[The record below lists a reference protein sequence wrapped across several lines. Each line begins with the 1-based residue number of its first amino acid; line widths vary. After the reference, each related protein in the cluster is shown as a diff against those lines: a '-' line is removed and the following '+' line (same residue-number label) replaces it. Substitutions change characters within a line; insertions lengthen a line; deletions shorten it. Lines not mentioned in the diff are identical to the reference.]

1 MYRQLADRADHTG
14 SQGTVVTEAEAQG
27 GDWRDVVDL
36 LRLRAQDLWIGLTT
50 SRRADEPYEVLI
62 AYIDSIT
69 LMEMLVHRVMCTER
83 RRGGAGRR
91 DNSAQWSPSR
101 LRALATWLAGDVEP
115 WDDAGASLT
124 ERRYGLLDRTL
135 AYEVWV
141 VHWPEN
147 RELVLHDHGGSA
159 GAFHVVS
166 GHLEETSTT
175 RRGRQLESRLLPAG
189 QGRAFGPDY
198 VHSLVNPL
206 IMPATSVHAYSPPIS
221 SITFYLQGAHRPSR
235 KPRGDE
241 WEGAP

>member
-1 MYRQLADRADHTG
+1 
-14 SQGTVVTEAEAQG
+14 
-27 GDWRDVVDL
+27 
-36 LRLRAQDLWIGLTT
+36 
-50 SRRADEPYEVLI
+50 
-62 AYIDSIT
+62 
-69 LMEMLVHRVMCTER
+69 MEMLVHRVMCTER

-115 WDDAGASLT
+115 WHDAGASLT

-147 RELVLHDHGGSA
+147 RELVLHDHVGSA

-221 SITFYLQGAHRPSR
+221 SITFYCKAPTGLLVSR
-235 KPRGDE
+235 VE
-241 WEGAP
+241 TQWEGAP

>member
-1 MYRQLADRADHTG
+1 
-14 SQGTVVTEAEAQG
+14 
-27 GDWRDVVDL
+27 
-36 LRLRAQDLWIGLTT
+36 
-50 SRRADEPYEVLI
+50 
-62 AYIDSIT
+62 
-69 LMEMLVHRVMCTER
+69 MEMLAHRAMCTKR
-83 RRGGAGRR
+83 RTGGAGRR
-91 DNSAQWSPSR
+91 DNTTQWSPSR

-115 WDDAGASLT
+115 WDEAGWPLT
-124 ERRYGLLDRTL
+124 ERRYGLLDRTQ

-141 VHWPEN
+141 VHWPED
-147 RELVLHDHGGSA
+147 RGVVLHDHGGSA

-175 RRGRQLESRLLPAG
+175 HSGRQLDCRLLPAG

-221 SITFYLQGAHRPSR
+221 SMTFYSKATTGLVVSHVERQ
-235 KPRGDE
+235 